1 MDHDANSK
9 DIMVHHRNLHL
20 FRLDPGG
27 EKRHN
32 SPRGM
37 TNFVIDSRHPKSMA
51 HCMVTG
57 IVAAELE
64 VPKPMAKAGK
74 KALSSQNRLLLLSLF
89 LCNCLASG
97 DNVGSS

>member
-1 MDHDANSK
+1 MFFTEHGHELGCRHG
-9 DIMVHHRNLHL
+9 VRE
-20 FRLDPGG
+20 GG
-27 EKRHN
+27 PLEN

-74 KALSSQNRLLLLSLF
+74 KALSSDKHVVA
-89 LCNCLASG
+89 CTC
-97 DNVGSS
+97 